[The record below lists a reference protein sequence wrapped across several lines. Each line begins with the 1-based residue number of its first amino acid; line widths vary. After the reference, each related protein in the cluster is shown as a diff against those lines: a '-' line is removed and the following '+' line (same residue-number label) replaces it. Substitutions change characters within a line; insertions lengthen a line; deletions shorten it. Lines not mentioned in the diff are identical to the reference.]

1 MAGRR
6 NFNCTRDENVFTA
19 AWLIRDYY
27 QFHVHEGELQPSIP
41 TEKPFLGLAPYYYL
55 ATLCRLHCSMCV
67 ALDIR
72 AMLT

>member
-1 MAGRR
+1 MIGRR
-6 NFNCTRDENVFTA
+6 NLFCTRPENVFTA

-27 QFHVHEGELQPSIP
+27 QFHVHEGGLQPSIP
-41 TEKPFLGLAPYYYL
+41 TERPFLGLAPHYCL
-55 ATLCRLHCSMCV
+55 ATLCRPHCSMCV